1 MSIEARVACKFTK
14 TELLSARSKAW
25 SAMTFQYLIANF
37 RRSDLK
43 ELTWRKHG
51 LESTS
56 FHLSYCYLAAR
67 AGSTTTTSS
76 SSSSFLVCV
85 LCFYILN
92 YCRKHFFTSKSQVVF
107 NEGYVN
113 SKSISLQIRKCLE
126 IFWSFLIYAGQRFK
140 DTGVKI
146 FLNTIA
152 QTKFSGKESSRIK
165 QKFQSNKSWHTTTN
179 YCP

>member
-1 MSIEARVACKFTK
+1 MADRFRDAPVMSIEARVACKFTK

-76 SSSSFLVCV
+76 SSSSALVCV
-85 LCFYILN
+85 LCFY
-92 YCRKHFFTSKSQVVF
+92 V
-107 NEGYVN
+107 
-113 SKSISLQIRKCLE
+113 
-126 IFWSFLIYAGQRFK
+126 
-140 DTGVKI
+140 
-146 FLNTIA
+146 LNTVENISSHLKVKLFS
-152 QTKFSGKESSRIK
+152 TKAMSI
-165 QKFQSNKSWHTTTN
+165 QNQ
-179 YCP
+179 